1 MDLGFDFCVSPLDY
15 HPPPIIT
22 LYFMVHQKEYDMMDW
37 VVEQYNDMMTY
48 EYIDVMIYEDIPAD
62 DG

>member
-1 MDLGFDFCVSPLDY
+1 MF
-15 HPPPIIT
+15 
-22 LYFMVHQKEYDMMDW
+22 HQREYDIMDW